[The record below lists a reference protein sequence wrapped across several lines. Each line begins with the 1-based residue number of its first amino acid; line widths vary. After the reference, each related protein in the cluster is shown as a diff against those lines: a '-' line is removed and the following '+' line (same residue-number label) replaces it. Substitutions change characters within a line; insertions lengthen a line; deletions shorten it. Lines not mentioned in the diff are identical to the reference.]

1 MNSRA
6 KEFLAMGICVFL
18 GLSVL
23 GYFIASSPTVFKQ
36 YERSVTVKGL
46 SEREVTADVVIW
58 PIND

>member
-1 MNSRA
+1 
-6 KEFLAMGICVFL
+6 MGICVFL